1 MVILGSVIL
10 FYFLGCCVLMWID
23 IHEEAEWQTRA
34 AEHEEL
40 LDELWNDESR
50 GLRPEDVSATAS
62 AE

>member
-1 MVILGSVIL
+1 MVILGTVIL
-10 FYFLGCCVLMWID
+10 FYFLGCCVLMFID

-40 LDELWNDESR
+40 LDELWNDELPGR
-50 GLRPEDVSATAS
+50 NPEAAQATAS